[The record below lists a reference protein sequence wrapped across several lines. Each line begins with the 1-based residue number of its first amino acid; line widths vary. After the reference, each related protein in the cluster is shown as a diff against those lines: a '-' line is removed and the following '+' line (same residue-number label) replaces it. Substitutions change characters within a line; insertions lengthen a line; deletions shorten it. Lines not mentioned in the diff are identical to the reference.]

1 VSHGG
6 SFLPSVCQAVAGELY
21 TQQKA
26 ARNSKGKVG
35 EEKIDEIVDS
45 ICDPAKEV
53 RPPKKKRVRND

>member
-1 VSHGG
+1 M
-6 SFLPSVCQAVAGELY
+6 PSVCQAVAGELY

-45 ICDPAKEV
+45 ICDRRKRSV
-53 RPPKKKRVRND
+53 RRRGRND